1 MGATDGNRTGAVY
14 ATIGFEEVLMDQTTT
29 KQPATNGQPEG
40 RIAPEPKVIREPEIY
55 IVGRQTMDQEAI
67 DQFLEDEGL
76 TWETDTEVG
85 GEQMVEAGGRICYM
99 SFGKGR
105 KTNREY
111 IQNLVSMKH
120 GSVLEHATWDFVFAG
135 VSRSFSHEL
144 VRHRAGWGYSQLS
157 QRYVDESM
165 TNFVEPEAIAS
176 DERLHTIWLRAVQ
189 QSHRAYVEL
198 VEGLME
204 KIAAEP
210 KHAGQAKTHLR
221 KLVREAARSVLPNA
235 TETMIFVSANARALR
250 HFIELRGSE
259 GADAEI
265 RRVALKLLRLMLQD
279 APTLFGDYEIVRL
292 EDGTEVARTAWEK
305 V

>member
-1 MGATDGNRTGAVY
+1 MEQATTREPTANGQSPED
-14 ATIGFEEVLMDQTTT
+14 F
-29 KQPATNGQPEG
+29 QPA
-40 RIAPEPKVIREPEIY
+40 REPNVIREPEIY
-55 IVGRQTMDQEAI
+55 IVGRQTLDREAV
-67 DQFLEDEGL
+67 DRFLEDQGL

-85 GEQMVEAGGRICYM
+85 GEQLVEAGGRICYM

-111 IQNLVSMKH
+111 ITNLVSMKH
-120 GSVLEHATWDFVFAG
+120 GSVLEHATWDFIITGA
-135 VSRSFSHEL
+135 SRSFTHEL

-157 QRYVDESM
+157 QRYVDES
-165 TNFVEPEAIAS
+165 TANFVEPEVIARN
-176 DERLHTIWLRAVQ
+176 ERMHALWLKAVTTA
-189 QSHRAYVEL
+189 HEAYREL

-204 KIAAEP
+204 AMPNIEN
-210 KHAGQAKTHLR
+210 KTERR
-221 KLVREAARSVLPNA
+221 KRVREAARSVLPNA
-235 TETMIFVSANARALR
+235 TETMIFCSANARALR

-259 GADAEI
+259 GAEAEI
-265 RRVALKLLRLMLQD
+265 RRVALKLLRLMQQE

>member
-1 MGATDGNRTGAVY
+1 MTIIHDAQHASNTGEQSPAPPNVILEPNVY
-14 ATIGFEEVLMDQTTT
+14 L
-29 KQPATNGQPEG
+29 
-40 RIAPEPKVIREPEIY
+40 
-55 IVGRQTMDQEAI
+55 VGRQNMDSESVQR
-67 DQFLEDEGL
+67 FLDDYGM
-76 TWETDTEVG
+76 TWETDTEIG
-85 GEQMVEAGGRICYM
+85 GEQLVEASGRVCYL

-105 KTNREY
+105 KTNAEY
-111 IQNLVSMKH
+111 IGNLIAMKH
-120 GSVLEHATWDFVFAG
+120 GSVLEHATWDFIISG

-165 TNFVEPEAIAS
+165 ANFVEPPVIAE
-176 DERLHTIWLRAVQ
+176 DAGLHEIWLRSVEA
-189 QSHRAYVEL
+189 SHRAYVDL

-204 KIAAEP
+204 KISQEP
-210 KHAGQAKTHLR
+210 QHEGQTKTHLR

-235 TETMIFVSANARALR
+235 TETIIFVSANARALR

-265 RRVALKLLRLMLQD
+265 RRVALEFLRIMQRE
-279 APTLFGDYEIVRL
+279 APTLFRDYEIVGL
-292 EDGTEVARTAWEK
+292 DDGTEVARTQFEK

>member
-1 MGATDGNRTGAVY
+1 MTIVHESLEPATDA
-14 ATIGFEEVLMDQTTT
+14 ATPL
-29 KQPATNGQPEG
+29 
-40 RIAPEPKVIREPEIY
+40 EPTIIREPRVY
-55 IVGRQTMDQEAI
+55 LVGRQKMDRGEI
-67 DQFLEDEGL
+67 DRFLDDYGM

-85 GEQMVEAGGRICYM
+85 GEQLVEASGRVCYL

-111 IQNLVSMKH
+111 VENLLSMKH

-176 DERLHTIWLRAVQ
+176 DERLHAIWLQAVQ
-189 QSHRAYVEL
+189 QSHQAYVEL

-259 GADAEI
+259 GADVEI
-265 RRVALKLLRLMLQD
+265 RKVALQVLRIMQKE

-292 EDGTEVARTAWEK
+292 EDGTEVAKTGWEK

>member
-1 MGATDGNRTGAVY
+1 MTIVDEGREPATDA
-14 ATIGFEEVLMDQTTT
+14 AKPDEPTI
-29 KQPATNGQPEG
+29 
-40 RIAPEPKVIREPEIY
+40 IREPRVY
-55 IVGRQTMDQEAI
+55 LVGRQKMDRGEI
-67 DQFLEDEGL
+67 DRFLDDYGM

-85 GEQMVEAGGRICYM
+85 GEQLVEASGRICYL

-105 KTNREY
+105 KTNAEY
-111 IQNLVSMKH
+111 VGNLLSMKH

-144 VRHRAGWGYSQLS
+144 VRHRAGWAYSQLS

-165 TNFVEPEAIAS
+165 TNFVEPEVIAS
-176 DERLHTIWLRAVQ
+176 DERLHAIWLQAVQ
-189 QSHRAYVEL
+189 QSHKAYVDL

-204 KIAAEP
+204 KIAGEP
-210 KHAGQAKTHLR
+210 KHAGQTKTHLR

-259 GADAEI
+259 GADVEI
-265 RRVALKLLRLMLQD
+265 RKVALQVLRIMQQE
-279 APTLFGDYEIVRL
+279 APTLFGDYEIARL
-292 EDGTEVARTAWEK
+292 EDGTEVAKTGWEK

>member
-1 MGATDGNRTGAVY
+1 M
-14 ATIGFEEVLMDQTTT
+14 TIVSEPHEASSVTEEVPA
-29 KQPATNGQPEG
+29 QPN
-40 RIAPEPKVIREPEIY
+40 IIREPRVY
-55 IVGRQTMDQEAI
+55 LVGRQAMDRTEI
-67 DQFLEDEGL
+67 DRFLDDYGL

-85 GEQMVEAGGRICYM
+85 GEQLVEASGRICYL

-111 IQNLVSMKH
+111 IQNLISMKH
-120 GSVLEHATWDFVFAG
+120 GSVLEHATWDFVIAG

-165 TNFVEPEAIAS
+165 ANFVEPAVIAA
-176 DERLHTIWLRAVQ
+176 DERLHGVWLRAVE
-189 QSHRAYVEL
+189 QSHKAYVEL

-204 KIAAEP
+204 KIAQEP
-210 KHAGQAKTHLR
+210 EHAGQSKTHLR

-235 TETMIFVSANARALR
+235 TETLIFVSANARALR

-265 RRVALKLLRLMLQD
+265 RRVALKFLRIMQAE
-279 APTLFGDYEIVRL
+279 APTLFGDYEIARL

>member
-120 GSVLEHATWDFVFAG
+120 GSVLEHATWDFIITG

-157 QRYVDESM
+157 QRYVDES
-165 TNFVEPEAIAS
+165 TANFVEPEVIAR
-176 DERLHTIWLRAVQ
+176 DERMHALWLNAVRTAHQ
-189 QSHRAYVEL
+189 AYLDL

-204 KIAAEP
+204 AMPNVEN
-210 KHAGQAKTHLR
+210 KTERR
-221 KLVREAARSVLPNA
+221 KRVREAARSVLPNA
-235 TETMIFVSANARALR
+235 TETMIFCSANARALR
-250 HFIELRGSE
+250 HFIELRGAE
-259 GADAEI
+259 GAEAEI
-265 RRVALKLLRLMLQD
+265 RRLALKLLRLMQQE
-279 APTLFGDYEIVRL
+279 APTLFGDYEIARL